1 MHFYSKK
8 LLRHPLCVSNKDEI
22 IGNTKFQPIL
32 DDKFITDSSK
42 VKKLV
47 FCTGQVWIDI
57 HERRESLGVADEV
70 AIVRVE
76 QLAPLD

>member
-1 MHFYSKK
+1 
-8 LLRHPLCVSNKDEI
+8 V
-22 IGNTKFQPIL
+22 L
-32 DDKFITDSSK
+32 DDKFITDNKK

-57 HERRESLGVADEV
+57 HEQRTKRELADEV
-70 AIVRVE
+70 AIVRLE